1 MSLAYFPLY
10 ADRYEADTTHL
21 SILEDG
27 AYNRLLR
34 LCWRSPG
41 CKLPNDR
48 AWIYRQMRATSEA
61 DREAIDTVLG
71 EFFRVSRGKTWN
83 PKLLQIYEQVSDAHC
98 NRIEA
103 GKRGAAAKALKRK
116 ETGSSNAKAELKQ
129 PEPEPEPKLKQQQ
142 PRAEVPSSTAAE
154 TDRERLLAAM
164 GADPISGLI
173 GPNGRRLGTVADTTE
188 AGKWSAMGLTLDQ
201 QCAVI
206 AERCA
211 AMRRKDQH
219 WTPGRFA
226 YFTGAMADLAAAKS
240 SPIPTGTAKPPSDRD
255 AKLAR
260 YAKIA
265 GRGAA

>member
-1 MSLAYFPLY
+1 MSLAYFPFY
-10 ADRYEADTTHL
+10 AERYEADTAHL
-21 SILEDG
+21 SMLEDG

-41 CKLPNDR
+41 CKIPDDKP
-48 AWIYRQMRATSEA
+48 WVYRQMRVTSDAERA
-61 DREAIDTVLG
+61 AIDTVLAEYFTRG
-71 EFFRVSRGKTWN
+71 RGKLWSA
-83 PKLLQIYEQVSDAHC
+83 KLLKVYVQVSVAHL
-98 NRIEA
+98 RKSEA
-103 GKRGAAAKALKRK
+103 GKQGAAAKALKK
-116 ETGSSNAKAELKQ
+116 HGTEPSNAKAKLKQ
-129 PEPEPEPKLKQQQ
+129 PEPEPKPKKEQQ
-142 PRAEVPSSTAAE
+142 PREVDGGDPTP
-154 TDRERLLAAM
+154 REHLLSAM

-188 AGKWSAMGLTLDQ
+188 AGKWSAMGISLDQ

-240 SPIPTGTAKPPSDRD
+240 APIPTGTAKPQSDRD

-265 GRGAA
+265 GQLHD